1 MKKAHVVV
9 LKNDYDKVIKSL
21 QQYGVIMIINK
32 EGGDGNPSLELNEAL
47 KQKVDNTIKFA
58 SKYEKKKGL
67 FGDYRVVEI
76 EKFKNASNTLTYA
89 LLVKPREELQNKVY
103 GNKSDDE
110 VNNYNYDF
118 EFANNKPLDV
128 IEKEWVEFVER
139 EILQKEPTE
148 DKEK

>member
-1 MKKAHVVV
+1 M
-9 LKNDYDKVIKSL
+9 
-21 QQYGVIMIINK
+21 QYLLA
-32 EGGDGNPSLELNEAL
+32 EQEEFLASDQEL
-47 KQKVDNTIKFA
+47 
-58 SKYEKKKGL
+58 L
-67 FGDYRVVEI
+67 FVHIREPHEI
-76 EKFKNASNTLTYA
+76 EKFKKASNTLTYA

-139 EILQKEPTE
+139 EILQKKTTE